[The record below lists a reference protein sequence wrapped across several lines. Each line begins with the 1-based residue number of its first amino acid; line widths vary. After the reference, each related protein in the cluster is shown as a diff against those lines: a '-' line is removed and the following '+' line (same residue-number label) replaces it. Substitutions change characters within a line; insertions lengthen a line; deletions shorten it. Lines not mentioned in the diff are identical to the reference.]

1 MGNQKIKHLIF
12 KIFTF
17 IFIFLGQ
24 MTMSYAENFDVKHL
38 YSRTIKSIGIPYSE
52 TVYTTVIS
60 TDDNIITENL
70 ISMMS
75 EKIDS
80 DTFGIFKSP
89 LSEKMKQRTI
99 EINQFLNFKSI
110 EEKLTVDNDQFDFY
124 YRININRPQITRSKL
139 IGGFNFDLDLQYR
152 NSNIQKEREKEK
164 NTLKI
169 NQYLSDLGVNGR
181 SQKTKFAD
189 FYGIANII
197 PKDYGLLVVLTLKNV
212 GPFDVTLTNPK
223 EWQDIL
229 KDEFYE
235 KYEKKWYELNIG
247 GLYKGEGCWMR
258 FTLLPK
264 YLIKEDLNQ
273 EELSGDSLKIS
284 SNSERVIRFLIPYK
298 EIKVKLNNG
307 DVDTNRT
314 KEGYIHLDH
323 NAAIILSNWNLD
335 ISFGDLFSKR
345 TWKEEK
351 SSQVKG
357 WVNLE

>member
-1 MGNQKIKHLIF
+1 MHKKLLSFFLFFGITITSYADDFQIKHIYVP
-12 KIFTF
+12 IVRIYTPP
-17 IFIFLGQ
+17 
-24 MTMSYAENFDVKHL
+24 MSTARFP
-38 YSRTIKSIGIPYSE
+38 IA
-52 TVYTTVIS
+52 IS
-60 TDDNIITENL
+60 TDNDVITAEINGKVSNDDFGVFKTPL
-70 ISMMS
+70 SIEMKNRMLEINRLLRLPHI
-75 EKIDS
+75 EKILITNNPNGDFWYKLDVNHS
-80 DTFGIFKSP
+80 ELTKQNLLKDFEVDDHAKTESSNKSHN
-89 LSEKMKQRTI
+89 L
-99 EINQFLNFKSI
+99 
-110 EEKLTVDNDQFDFY
+110 
-124 YRININRPQITRSKL
+124 
-139 IGGFNFDLDLQYR
+139 
-152 NSNIQKEREKEK
+152 KEK
-164 NTLKI
+164 NSQAI
-169 NQYLSDLGVNGR
+169 SQYFFDLVDIGYSKDKV
-181 SQKTKFAD
+181 KFAD
-189 FYGIANII
+189 FYGITNII

-212 GPFDVTLTNPK
+212 GPFDVTLSNPK

-247 GLYKGEGCWMR
+247 GLYKGEGCWMH